1 MEEESLLE
9 DIKEYSLKELEQ
21 LESMTKQVLDHW
33 HSMMRPDLKE
43 STKKAIEISIEIAE
57 NDLKLIKNEK
67 QIKIAQ
73 RKSCVNKS
81 THPALE
87 NE

>member
-9 DIKEYSLKELEQ
+9 DIKEYTLKELEQ

-67 QIKIAQ
+67 EIKIAQ
-73 RKSCVNKS
+73 PKSCVKKS
-81 THPALE
+81 TQPALE